1 MTDIAILV
9 VAANDGIMPQTI
21 ESINHAKA
29 ANIPIVVAVN
39 KMDMPGANPERVK
52 QQLTEY
58 DLVSEEW
65 GGDTI
70 VCPISAKTG
79 EGIDNLL

>member
-1 MTDIAILV
+1 
-9 VAANDGIMPQTI
+9 
-21 ESINHAKA
+21 
-29 ANIPIVVAVN
+29 
-39 KMDMPGANPERVK
+39 MDMPGANPERVK

-70 VCPISAKTG
+70 VCRYPPKPARA
-79 EGIDNLL
+79 

>member
-1 MTDIAILV
+1 MYKR
-9 VAANDGIMPQTI
+9 Q
-21 ESINHAKA
+21 SINHAKA

-58 DLVSEEW
+58 DLVSEELSL
-65 GGDTI
+65 I
-70 VCPISAKTG
+70 HI
-79 EGIDNLL
+79 